1 MFCSKTSINGFI
13 HWLKC
18 PNYTNDNLSLCIGYM
33 SPEYVAFGELS
44 TKVDVYSFGVLLL
57 EIISGRKVILRSA
70 TNNMHLVKWVN
81 MFDFDSFTQLYMYVV
96 KMNFHFHFHLYVWF

>member
-13 HWLKC
+13 HWLRC
-18 PNYTNDNLSLCIGYM
+18 PNYTNDNLSLCSGYM
-33 SPEYVAFGELS
+33 SPEYATFGELS

-57 EIISGRKVILRSA
+57 EIISGRKVILRNA
-70 TNNMHLVKWVN
+70 TNNMHLVKWVS

-96 KMNFHFHFHLYVWF
+96 VKMNFNVNFHLYV